1 MTSRSGVLLGN
12 APPRFRV
19 VPPAASNAAGLEMV
33 ELGDSI
39 GMVLDPWQRETLIE
53 ASGEDAQ
60 GKWAASEVAINCDRQ
75 NGKGGI
81 LEVREIGGLFLL
93 GEWLLTHT
101 AHRVDTCLEHF
112 RRVKTLVEGSSDL
125 TRKVKTIREAN
136 GQESIELMSGARLNF
151 KARSKGA
158 GRGFS
163 GDFLGL
169 DEAMWLTDLGSMLPS
184 LSASP
189 NPQIYYV
196 GSAPLPRAESDA
208 WRAIV
213 RRGRRLAVAA

>member
-1 MTSRSGVLLGN
+1 MSSRSAVLLGN

-19 VPPAASNAAGLEMV
+19 VPPSVSFAAGLEMV
-33 ELGDSI
+33 ELADSV
-39 GMVLDPWQRETLIE
+39 GLVLDPWQRETLVA
-53 ASGEDAQ
+53 ASGEDEL
-60 GKWAASEVAINCDRQ
+60 GRWAASEVAINCDRQ

-81 LEVREIGGLFLL
+81 LEAREIGGLFLL

-112 RRVKTLVEGSSDL
+112 RRVKALVEGSADL
-125 TRKVKTIREAN
+125 TRKVRVIREAN
-136 GQESIELMSGARLNF
+136 GQESIELMTGARLNF

-169 DEAMWLTDLGSMLPS
+169 DEAMWLTDLGSMVPS

-189 NPQIYYV
+189 NPQIYYA

-213 RRGRRLAVAA
+213 RRGRRLAAAS